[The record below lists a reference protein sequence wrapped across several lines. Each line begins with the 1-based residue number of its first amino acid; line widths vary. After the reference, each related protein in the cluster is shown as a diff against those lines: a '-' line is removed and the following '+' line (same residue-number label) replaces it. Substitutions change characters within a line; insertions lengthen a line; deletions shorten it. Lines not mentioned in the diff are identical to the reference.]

1 MYQEHEL
8 KTHAIVLYYQYEN
21 LDGNPFKCSHCI
33 RNTETTNSICK
44 RNFHAQISNE
54 TSKSKRKIN
63 ICK

>member
-1 MYQEHEL
+1 M
-8 KTHAIVLYYQYEN
+8 ISYYQYEN